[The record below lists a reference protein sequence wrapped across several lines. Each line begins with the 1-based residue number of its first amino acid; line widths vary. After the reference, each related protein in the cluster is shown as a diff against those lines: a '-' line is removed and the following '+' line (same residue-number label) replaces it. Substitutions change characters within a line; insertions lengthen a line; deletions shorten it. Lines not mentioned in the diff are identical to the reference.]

1 MIDRAVLNDPPSSP
15 HLSQVIAVIPEAPQ
29 NPAVNLRRRLLQN
42 AVVQRRPVRRH
53 SAERRLVRRRPV
65 RRHPAERRPVRR
77 HPIEQSP
84 VEQSPVRRRLR
95 RVIIQL
101 SSSNSS

>member
-1 MIDRAVLNDPPSSP
+1 MIDRAGLNDPPSSP

-53 SAERRLVRRRPV
+53 
-65 RRHPAERRPVRR
+65 PAERRPVRR
-77 HPIEQSP
+77 HPI
-84 VEQSPVRRRLR
+84 EQSPVRRRLR